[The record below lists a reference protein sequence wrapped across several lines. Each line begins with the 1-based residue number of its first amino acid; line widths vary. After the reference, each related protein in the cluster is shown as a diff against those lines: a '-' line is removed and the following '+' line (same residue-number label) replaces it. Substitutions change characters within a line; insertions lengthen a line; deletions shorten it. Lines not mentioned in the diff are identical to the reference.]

1 MTHCG
6 CTRVVAVLAEPSRGE
21 EDEGDLA
28 PSPSSSL
35 SPALALDPH
44 TAELAMGDD
53 IRQVRSLLIL
63 PATHSKAHP
72 LPSLPQALLQLQ
84 QRGQDASRSLSA
96 VRAQLNAR
104 ERDSKVTTLTLREIE
119 LLPREPGGATCY
131 RGVGRMSVP
140 LSPSLSLVSAPRS
153 LTCALPLTA
162 GSSKNRATTSR
173 TRCAHRPRTP
183 RTTSPSSTRRQR
195 CVLGELSASP
205 VCTSMS

>member
-1 MTHCG
+1 MHSSGRCPGRAESRRGGRGRPCSLAVVVPLAGSRSRPAHCRARHG
-6 CTRVVAVLAEPSRGE
+6 RRHPTG
-21 EDEGDLA
+21 
-28 PSPSSSL
+28 
-35 SPALALDPH
+35 ALTLHPPRH
-44 TAELAMGDD
+44 PL
-53 IRQVRSLLIL
+53 
-63 PATHSKAHP
+63 KAHP

-131 RGVGRMSVP
+131 RGVGRMSVS
-140 LSPSLSLVSAPRS
+140 LSPPLSLVSAPRS